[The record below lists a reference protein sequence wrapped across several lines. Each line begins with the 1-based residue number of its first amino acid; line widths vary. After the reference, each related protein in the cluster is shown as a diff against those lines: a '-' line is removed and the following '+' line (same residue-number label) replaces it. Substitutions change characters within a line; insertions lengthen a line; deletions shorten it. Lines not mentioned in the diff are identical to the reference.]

1 MLQASPHGPVTPL
14 HMGQTVLSRTIRTV
28 EAYLVDDLL
37 IDSGPPA
44 TAVELARWFRHR
56 ELRRIV
62 DTHHHEDHAGGNT
75 VLPEAFGVQV
85 SAPDGAL
92 SILRDPPRLELYDRV
107 VWGQPSH
114 GGRAAWTCGEHA
126 PVSIRRDSHAG
137 ALCGPRLLLRAKGN
151 RALQRRPL
159 HPRQGALLERP

>member
-85 SAPDGAL
+85 SAPSGAL
-92 SILRDPPRLELYDRV
+92 SILRGPPRLELYGRV
-107 VWGQPSH
+107 MWGQPRPTKAAPLRPVVNTRRYRFDVIPTPGTVRTTSASSSQKKP
-114 GGRAAWTCGEHA
+114 GSSAATSSSTPGRIT
-126 PVSIRRDSHAG
+126 
-137 ALCGPRLLLRAKGN
+137 
-151 RALQRRPL
+151 
-159 HPRQGALLERP
+159 